1 MTCQKIANLIV
12 ALAIWIAHISAYAQ
26 GAPVPPYALT
36 AEQLAVVVNDAD
48 PSSVEVAEY
57 YRKARNIPEK
67 NMVHI
72 RLMGK
77 PAKIDAMTFRFLRQS
92 INSQLTPNIQAIV
105 MVWTAPY
112 AVECN
117 SITSAMS
124 FGFDGNLCKR
134 SCAPSR
140 PNPYFNSE
148 SIAPYTDFGI
158 RPSMLLPTESVKQAQ
173 ELIDRGVR
181 AGKQLLEGSAYYL
194 TTTDKARN
202 SRAAFFPPSA
212 NVPKKRLHIKSLQ
225 KDFLEGAAD
234 IMIYQIGTPRVPKLE
249 TLHFLPGALADHLTS
264 LGGDLLGQNQMSSLR
279 WLEAGATAS
288 YGTVSEPC
296 NYWQKFPQ
304 PTVLLKHYLAG
315 ATALEAYLKSV
326 AWPTQGLL
334 IGEPLASPYHR

>member
-1 MTCQKIANLIV
+1 MTRTKIASLVLFLTFCWVHI
-12 ALAIWIAHISAYAQ
+12 LAFAQ
-26 GAPVPPYALT
+26 GAPVPPYALK

-92 INSQLTPNIQAIV
+92 IHAQLTPNIQAIV

-140 PNPYFNSE
+140 PSPYFNSE
-148 SIAPYTDFGI
+148 SITPFTDFGI

-173 ELIDRGVR
+173 ELINRGVR
-181 AGKQLLEGSAYYL
+181 AGSQLQEGSAYYL
-194 TTTDKARN
+194 VTSDKARN
-202 SRAAFFPPSA
+202 SRAVFFPPSG
-212 NVPKKRLHIKSLQ
+212 NVPKKKLHIKSMQ
-225 KDFLEGAAD
+225 KEFLEGVAD
-234 IMIYQIGTPRVPKLE
+234 IMIYQIGSPRVPKLE
-249 TLHFLPGALADHLTS
+249 TLQFLPGALADHLTS

-315 ATALEAYLKSV
+315 ATALEAYAKSV
-326 AWPTQGLL
+326 AWPSQGLL
-334 IGEPLASPYHR
+334 IGEPLATPYHR